1 MPIKH
6 KIRHLKLKKRICPVC
21 GSIKRTKILDIDNW
35 KKIDSK
41 GNIYLIDKRYCF
53 CRSCNLVY
61 TNPTVNP
68 KIFDKL
74 YENSIV
80 GSFTNQKNIKK
91 NKKKL

>member
-68 KIFDKL
+68 K
-74 YENSIV
+74 
-80 GSFTNQKNIKK
+80 NI
-91 NKKKL
+91 